1 MTTHEEWF
9 AALRDNPSRWVM
21 EAACAMVGEEN
32 VHAATVRRLETPS
45 EGADVE
51 VMFAAAT
58 TGGILT
64 STTTW
69 TNTAP
74 HASWLLTPW
83 RLVERVEVEAEGSYN
98 DDAAPTSATVYMDG
112 GEQSLELP
120 LGGGRR
126 VLSEHELEV
135 LRAIMVRVG

>member
-1 MTTHEEWF
+1 MTTHEEHL
-9 AALRDNPSRWVM
+9 ATVSDRASHSVM
-21 EAACAMVGEEN
+21 EAAGRLAGPGH
-32 VHAATVRRLETPS
+32 VHAAAVRRLEPPRV
-45 EGADVE
+45 GADVE

-74 HASWLLTPW
+74 RASWVLTPW
-83 RLVERVEVEAEGSYN
+83 RLVERVEVEAEGTYN
-98 DDAAPTSATVYMDG
+98 DDAVPTSATIYMDG

-126 VLSEHELEV
+126 ALSEHELEV

>member
-1 MTTHEEWF
+1 MTTHDEWF
-9 AALRDNPSRWVM
+9 ATVRDNPSRWVM
-21 EAACAMVGEEN
+21 DAACAMVGAQN
-32 VHAATVRRLETPS
+32 VHAATVQRLETPS
-45 EGADVE
+45 DGADVK

-74 HASWLLTPW
+74 RASWLLTPW
-83 RLVERVEVEAEGSYN
+83 RLVERVEVETEGSYN

-120 LGGGRR
+120 LGGGRGDLR
-126 VLSEHELEV
+126 ENELSM
-135 LRAIMVRVG
+135 LRAIMARVG

>member
-1 MTTHEEWF
+1 MTTHDEWF
-9 AALRDNPSRWVM
+9 AAVRDNPSRWVM
-21 EAACAMVGEEN
+21 KAACEMVGAEN
-32 VHAATVRRLETPS
+32 VLAAAARKFIAPRE
-45 EGADVE
+45 DVQAE

-74 HASWLLTPW
+74 RASWVLTPW
-83 RLVERVEVEAEGSYN
+83 RLVERVEVEAEGTYN

-126 VLSEHELEV
+126 VLSEHELGV